1 MSNEVRVHGVAELVR
16 KLMEIPKA
24 MRKRVLRNALAAGAR
39 VVRDEAKRKAPV
51 LGNTMK
57 APYRKPGTV
66 RDAIRVRTSKADK
79 KDGNVGVFVNVKPAK
94 SGQRGAKSRDDPYY
108 WRWLEFGRS
117 ARVGRP
123 MRAPIKGVRGRR
135 GSRAVGYIRPL
146 GFLAAGAKKFPE
158 ALRVIEESVTKWSA
172 KINASGKVE

>member
-1 MSNEVRVHGVAELVR
+1 
-16 KLMEIPKA
+16 
-24 MRKRVLRNALAAGAR
+24 
-39 VVRDEAKRKAPV
+39 
-51 LGNTMK
+51 
-57 APYRKPGTV
+57 
-66 RDAIRVRTSKADK
+66 VRTSKADK

-135 GSRAVGYIRPL
+135 GSRAVGYIRLWDSWLP
-146 GFLAAGAKKFPE
+146 AQRSFPRLC
-158 ALRVIEESVTKWSA
+158 A
-172 KINASGKVE
+172 